1 MSCNNQVL
9 LRVASRCT
17 PFLHPPKKT
26 FFPFSLA
33 KERICL
39 DIERRALRFVLKAA
53 RVFSIFISRLERES

>member
-33 KERICL
+33 KDRICL
-39 DIERRALRFVLKAA
+39 DTERRALRFVLKAA
-53 RVFSIFISRLERES
+53 RVFPILIGRLERGS